1 MTFNTPKWVTTGNY
15 EGGQL
20 RGLVLVAG
28 YQGLEDGLWRAAWP
42 WVRPVWPWVVFGYH
56 AALIS
61 SRLRAVWRLSGS
73 AHASS
78 A

>member
-1 MTFNTPKWVTTGNY
+1 MA
-15 EGGQL
+15 GGL
-20 RGLVLVAG
+20 ALGA
-28 YQGLEDGLWRAAWP
+28 D
-42 WVRPVWPWVVFGYH
+42 H

-78 A
+78 ARRSPSVCGATHRVSL

>member
-1 MTFNTPKWVTTGNY
+1 
-15 EGGQL
+15 
-20 RGLVLVAG
+20 VAG

-42 WVRPVWPWVVFGYH
+42 WVVFGGVGYH

-78 A
+78 ARRSPSVCGAAHRVSL